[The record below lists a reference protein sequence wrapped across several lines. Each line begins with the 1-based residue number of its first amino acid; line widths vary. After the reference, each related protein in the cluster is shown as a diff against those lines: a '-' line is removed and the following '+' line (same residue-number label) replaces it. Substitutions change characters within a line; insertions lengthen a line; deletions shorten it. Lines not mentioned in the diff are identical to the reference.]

1 MAGHSKWAQIKRKKG
16 VTDAKRGQLFTKLG
30 RELAVATRQGGPNPD
45 ENPSLRLAIERAR
58 QNNMPKDNIQRA
70 IERAANAADADQL
83 EEVRYEA
90 YGPGGAALLIDSL
103 TDNRNR
109 TVAEV
114 RHTLTRAGANMAE
127 SGAVAWI
134 FEQKGVI
141 GVDLEGGIDAD
152 EVALAAIDGGAEDV
166 AVEPDLVEVIT
177 APGDLEQARASV
189 EQAGVAVASAEVV
202 MRPNNT
208 VEIEGSQARSL
219 LRLIESLEEL
229 DDVQRV
235 FTNAD
240 IPDAV
245 LAEA

>member
-1 MAGHSKWAQIKRKKG
+1 MSGHSKWSSIKRKKG

-30 RELAVATRQGGPNPD
+30 RELSVAARGGGPNPD
-45 ENPSLRLAIERAR
+45 ENSALRLAIERAR

-70 IERAANAADADQL
+70 IDRATNAGDGAQL
-83 EEVRYEA
+83 EEIRYEA
-90 YGPGGAALLIDSL
+90 YGPGGAAILIDSL

-109 TVAEV
+109 AVSDV
-114 RHTLTRAGANMAE
+114 RAALTRAGANMAG

-141 GVDLEGGIDAD
+141 GVDLEAGVDAD

-166 AVEPDLVEVIT
+166 EVEPDLVEVIT
-177 APGDLEQARASV
+177 APNDLEQARSSV
-189 EQAGVAVASAEVV
+189 EGAGVSVAFAEVV
-202 MRPNNT
+202 MRPTNT
-208 VEIEGSQARSL
+208 VEVDVSQARSL
-219 LRLIESLEEL
+219 LRLIDALEDL

-240 IPDAV
+240 FPDAV

>member
-1 MAGHSKWAQIKRKKG
+1 MSGHSKWSSIKRKKG

-30 RELAVATRQGGPNPD
+30 RELSVAARGGGPNPD
-45 ENPSLRLAIERAR
+45 ENSALRLAIERAR

-70 IERAANAADADQL
+70 IDRATNAGDGAQL
-83 EEVRYEA
+83 EEIRYEA
-90 YGPGGAALLIDSL
+90 YGPGGAAILIDSL

-109 TVAEV
+109 AVSDV
-114 RHTLTRAGANMAE
+114 RAALTRAGANMAG

-141 GVDLEGGIDAD
+141 GVDLEAGVDAD

-166 AVEPDLVEVIT
+166 EVEPDLVEVIT
-177 APGDLEQARASV
+177 APNDLEQARSSV
-189 EQAGVAVASAEVV
+189 ESAGVSVAFAEVV
-202 MRPNNT
+202 MRPTNT
-208 VEIEGSQARSL
+208 VEVDVSQARSL
-219 LRLIESLEEL
+219 LRLIDALEDL

-240 IPDAV
+240 FPDAV